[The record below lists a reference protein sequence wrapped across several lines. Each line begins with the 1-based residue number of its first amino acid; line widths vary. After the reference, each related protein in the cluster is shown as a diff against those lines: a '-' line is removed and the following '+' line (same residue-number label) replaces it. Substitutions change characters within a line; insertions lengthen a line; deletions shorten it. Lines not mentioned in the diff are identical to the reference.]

1 MELIRGWDHQKSWT
15 SQIKKLATKN
25 RTTKQNKRNMPTS
38 KIPGSDVRQHQ
49 IKQRQHKPR
58 CENEQ
63 NTKGRPQNNTF
74 VSSITAQ
81 RIPVLTMAV
90 LRLLS
95 VSRWYSWDPWEKLK
109 RATFM
114 PALSSFSIIGTDL
127 EAGPKVQTILVFGF
141 FSIAVETPQ
150 LASIFFVCVVK
161 KEWTLMLVIEIRGW
175 RRKPRRDFERETL
188 ETEKENAVASQTKT
202 NEMRWRRMVGWLNK
216 KELGNVLF
224 IALPCL
230 ASHLEYVGVD
240 SFFLIN

>member
-1 MELIRGWDHQKSWT
+1 
-15 SQIKKLATKN
+15 
-25 RTTKQNKRNMPTS
+25 MPTS
-38 KIPGSDVRQHQ
+38 KTPGSDIRQHQ

-95 VSRWYSWDPWEKLK
+95 VSWWYSWDPWEKLK

-150 LASIFFVCVVK
+150 LASIFFFFCVVK
-161 KEWTLMLVIEIRGW
+161 KEWTLMLVIEIRGR

-188 ETEKENAVASQTKT
+188 ETEKGNAVASQTKT
-202 NEMRWRRMVGWLNK
+202 NEMRWRMVGSIK
-216 KELGNVLF
+216 KNWEMFCL
-224 IALPCL
+224 LPCL
-230 ASHLEYVGVD
+230 ASHSESVALIL
-240 SFFLIN
+240 SFSFLLFLIN

>member
-1 MELIRGWDHQKSWT
+1 
-15 SQIKKLATKN
+15 
-25 RTTKQNKRNMPTS
+25 MPTS
-38 KIPGSDVRQHQ
+38 KTPGSDIRQHQ

-95 VSRWYSWDPWEKLK
+95 VSWWYSWDPWEKLK

-150 LASIFFVCVVK
+150 LASIFFFFLCCKKGMNFDACDWDSGTK
-161 KEWTLMLVIEIRGW
+161 KEAQTGFWERNVRNGERKRG
-175 RRKPRRDFERETL
+175 
-188 ETEKENAVASQTKT
+188 
-202 NEMRWRRMVGWLNK
+202 
-216 KELGNVLF
+216 
-224 IALPCL
+224 C
-230 ASHLEYVGVD
+230 
-240 SFFLIN
+240 